1 MRVPAQFSAPRLA
14 HVTRP
19 RSVLLLGCALL
30 ALAACKPADKVPDPN
45 AERDPAAAA
54 ALNDPIMVDPDLAS
68 QNRGNSAL
76 SGGGPAQ
83 GDLPGFVSSPE
94 AAATARAAAQAL
106 LGGRLSAAPAPASN
120 QPASRLAGAL
130 TMPALAAAAGIA
142 SPGCA
147 DQLSFTMVWAA
158 RLPAGLP
165 IYPRGHAIMA
175 AGSDAAGCKVRAVRF
190 VTPVAVSDA
199 VDFYYASVRAAKLPA
214 EHRREGSDEVVA
226 GAQGGAAYAVYVRQR
241 SDGLTEVDL
250 FTAGL

>member
-1 MRVPAQFSAPRLA
+1 MPRPGLIFVA
-14 HVTRP
+14 
-19 RSVLLLGCALL
+19 ALL
-30 ALAACKPADKVPDPN
+30 ALAACSGADKIADAN

-54 ALNDPIMVDPDLAS
+54 ALNDPIMVDPDLAA

-83 GDLPGFVSSPE
+83 GDLPDFIRTPE
-94 AAATARAAAQAL
+94 AVAAARAAAQAL
-106 LGGRLSAAPAPASN
+106 LGSAPAAAPGPATTR
-120 QPASRLAGAL
+120 PTSRLDGAL

-147 DQLSFTMVWAA
+147 DQLSFTMAWAA

-175 AGSDAAGCKVRAVRF
+175 AGSDTAGCKVRAVRF
-190 VTPVAVSDA
+190 VTPVAVSAA
-199 VDFYYASVRAAKLPA
+199 VDFYYASARAAKLPA
-214 EHRREGSDEVVA
+214 ERRREGSDEVIA
-226 GAQGGAAYAVYVRQR
+226 GTPGGAAYALYARQR

-250 FTAGL
+250 FTTGF

>member
-1 MRVPAQFSAPRLA
+1 MPRPGLIFVA
-14 HVTRP
+14 
-19 RSVLLLGCALL
+19 ALL
-30 ALAACKPADKVPDPN
+30 ALAACSGADKIADAN

-54 ALNDPIMVDPDLAS
+54 ALNDPIMVDPDLAA

-83 GDLPGFVSSPE
+83 GDLPDFIRTPE
-94 AAATARAAAQAL
+94 AVAAARAAAQAL
-106 LGGRLSAAPAPASN
+106 LGSAPAAAPGPATTR
-120 QPASRLAGAL
+120 PTSRLDGAL

-147 DQLSFTMVWAA
+147 DQLSFTMAWAA

-175 AGSDAAGCKVRAVRF
+175 AGSDTAGCKVRAVRF

-199 VDFYYASVRAAKLPA
+199 VDFYYASARAAKLPA
-214 EHRREGSDEVVA
+214 ERRREGSDEVIA
-226 GAQGGAAYAVYVRQR
+226 GTPSGAAYALYARQR

-250 FTAGL
+250 FTTGF

>member
-1 MRVPAQFSAPRLA
+1 M
-14 HVTRP
+14 TRP
-19 RSVLLLGCALL
+19 PPVLLLGCALL
-30 ALAACKPADKVPDPN
+30 ALAACKPADKAPDPN

-54 ALNDPIMVDPDLAS
+54 ALNDPIMVDPDLTS

-83 GDLPGFVSSPE
+83 GDLPGFIRSPE
-94 AAATARAAAQAL
+94 EAATARAAAQAL
-106 LGGRLSAAPAPASN
+106 LGGALAAAPATAVN
-120 QPASRLAGAL
+120 QSASRLAGAL

-142 SPGCA
+142 PPACA
-147 DQLSFTMVWAA
+147 DQLSFTMIWAA

-199 VDFYYASVRAAKLPA
+199 VDFYYASAGAAKLPA
-214 EHRREGSDEVVA
+214 ERRREGSDEVVA

-241 SDGLTEVDL
+241 SKGLTEVDL
-250 FTAGL
+250 FTTGL

>member
-1 MRVPAQFSAPRLA
+1 MFAPRFTNL
-14 HVTRP
+14 TRSRP
-19 RSVLLLGCALL
+19 VLLLGAALL
-30 ALAACKPADKVPDPN
+30 ALTACQQANQAADRN

-54 ALNDPIMVDPDLAS
+54 ALNDPIMVDPDLAT

-83 GDLPGFVSSPE
+83 GDLPGFASSPE
-94 AAATARAAAQAL
+94 EAATARAAALAQ
-106 LGGRLSAAPAPASN
+106 LGSPLSAAPSPASTR
-120 QPASRLAGAL
+120 PTSRLDGAL

-147 DQLSFTMVWAA
+147 DQLSFTMAWAA

-175 AGSDAAGCKVRAVRF
+175 AGSDTAGCKVRAVRF

-199 VDFYYASVRAAKLPA
+199 IDFYYASARAAKLPT

-226 GAQGGAAYAVYVRQR
+226 GTSGGSTYAVSVRQR

-250 FTAGL
+250 LTAGL

>member
-1 MRVPAQFSAPRLA
+1 MPRPGLIFVA
-14 HVTRP
+14 
-19 RSVLLLGCALL
+19 ALL
-30 ALAACKPADKVPDPN
+30 ALAACSGADKIADAN

-54 ALNDPIMVDPDLAS
+54 ALNDPIMVDPDLAA

-83 GDLPGFVSSPE
+83 GDLPDFIRTPE
-94 AAATARAAAQAL
+94 AVAAARAAAQAL
-106 LGGRLSAAPAPASN
+106 LGSAPAAAPGPATTR
-120 QPASRLAGAL
+120 PTSRLDGAL

-147 DQLSFTMVWAA
+147 DQLSFTMAWAA

-175 AGSDAAGCKVRAVRF
+175 AGSDTAGCKVRAVRF

-199 VDFYYASVRAAKLPA
+199 VDFYYASARAAKLPA
-214 EHRREGSDEVVA
+214 ERRREGSDEVIA
-226 GAQGGAAYAVYVRQR
+226 GTPGGTAYALYARQR

-250 FTAGL
+250 FTTGF